1 MISDLYE
8 NIPVSVDVGAL
19 KYKLRND
26 ENPLNVVLVQE
37 LQRYNILLD
46 RLRNQLEQ
54 LEKGI
59 KGLVLISPD
68 LEAVLTSLFENK
80 VPKSWSF
87 AYFSLKPLATW
98 MRDLTERYNF
108 LSTWGAKMAPHC
120 FWIGAFTY
128 PTGFTTSLLQ
138 RYSRRGGAP
147 SIDKLEFDFIPIQ
160 KAQKDITE
168 PAKDGAYITG
178 LYLEGA
184 KWNFEKMN
192 LCEPEVM
199 ELTVLMPVI
208 HFKPIQKRVKPP
220 QNVYECPCYY
230 YPIRQGTVDKD
241 SFMLKIDLKLG
252 EQPAEFW
259 IKRGTALVMSLAT

>member
-1 MISDLYE
+1 MRS
-8 NIPVSVDVGAL
+8 S
-19 KYKLRND
+19 
-26 ENPLNVVLVQE
+26 LN
-37 LQRYNILLD
+37 
-46 RLRNQLEQ
+46 Q

-80 VPKSWSF
+80 VPKSWAK

-98 MRDLTERYNF
+98 MRDLCDRYGF
-108 LSTWGAKMAPHC
+108 FALWAQKAAPHV

-138 RYSRRGGAP
+138 RFSRRGGAP
-147 SIDKLEFDFIPIQ
+147 SIDKLEFDFIPIG
-160 KAQKDITE
+160 KAIKDITE
-168 PAKDGAYITG
+168 PPKDGSYISG

-192 LCEPEVM
+192 LMEPEVM

-208 HFKPIQKRVKPP
+208 
-220 QNVYECPCYY
+220 
-230 YPIRQGTVDKD
+230 
-241 SFMLKIDLKLG
+241 
-252 EQPAEFW
+252 
-259 IKRGTALVMSLAT
+259 

>member
-1 MISDLYE
+1 
-8 NIPVSVDVGAL
+8 
-19 KYKLRND
+19 LRSS
-26 ENPLNVVLVQE
+26 LN
-37 LQRYNILLD
+37 
-46 RLRNQLEQ
+46 Q

-80 VPKSWSF
+80 VPKSWAK

-98 MRDLTERYNF
+98 MRDLCDRYGF
-108 LSTWGAKMAPHC
+108 FALWAQKAAPHV

-138 RYSRRGGAP
+138 RFSRRGGAP
-147 SIDKLEFDFIPIQ
+147 SIIPIG
-160 KAQKDITE
+160 KAIKDITE
-168 PAKDGAYITG
+168 PPKDGSYISG

-192 LCEPEVM
+192 LMEPEVM

-208 HFKPIQKRVKPP
+208 
-220 QNVYECPCYY
+220 
-230 YPIRQGTVDKD
+230 
-241 SFMLKIDLKLG
+241 
-252 EQPAEFW
+252 
-259 IKRGTALVMSLAT
+259 

>member
-1 MISDLYE
+1 
-8 NIPVSVDVGAL
+8 
-19 KYKLRND
+19 LRSS
-26 ENPLNVVLVQE
+26 LN
-37 LQRYNILLD
+37 
-46 RLRNQLEQ
+46 Q

-80 VPKSWSF
+80 VPKSWAK

-98 MRDLTERYNF
+98 MRDLCDRYGF
-108 LSTWGAKMAPHC
+108 FALWAQKAAPHV

-138 RYSRRGGAP
+138 RFSRRGGAP
-147 SIDKLEFDFIPIQ
+147 SIDKLEFDFIPIG
-160 KAQKDITE
+160 KAIKDITE
-168 PAKDGAYITG
+168 PPKDGSYISG

-192 LCEPEVM
+192 LMEPEVM

-208 HFKPIQKRVKPP
+208 QFKPIQKRLKPP
-220 QNVYECPCYY
+220 ANVYECPCYY
-230 YPIRQGTVDKD
+230 YPIR
-241 SFMLKIDLKLG
+241 
-252 EQPAEFW
+252 
-259 IKRGTALVMSLAT
+259 